1 MNDLLMLAGLVCIG
15 CIAIAV
21 AAILRQPNQT
31 VNNTVN
37 HIYQE
42 TPFDED
48 DDGDDD
54 PGDCDREEWKGQ
66 WSNYR
71 NN

>member
-31 VNNTVN
+31 VNNTEN
-37 HIYQE
+37 HFYQY
-42 TPFDED
+42 PVDED

-54 PGDCDREEWKGQ
+54 PGDCDHKFQGEWQ
-66 WSNYR
+66 NWR